1 VPVLAEERAG
11 VRRRAAEALVVKA
24 PSYRALGTGIVVLTS
39 LLGEACGPDLPPS
52 LPSTEAHARAASRVE
67 LVDLVIADK
76 ERAQKVQ
83 RLYTEIEEL
92 MLAVKVTTARELV
105 KLGAENPTRSDA
117 ETRAVVAKVRR
128 ADIEAFQRYVKLQME
143 LRRSMSADEFAKLDA
158 IK

>member
-1 VPVLAEERAG
+1 VALA
-11 VRRRAAEALVVKA
+11 
-24 PSYRALGTGIVVLTS
+24 S
-39 LLGEACGPDLPPS
+39 LLGETGCGPELPPS
-52 LPSTEAHARAASRVE
+52 LPSTAAHARAASRIE
-67 LVDLVIADK
+67 LVDLVIADE

-92 MLAVKVTTARELV
+92 MLVVKRTTAGEIV
-105 KLGAENPTRSDA
+105 KLAAENPTQSDA

-128 ADIEAFQRYVKLQME
+128 ADIDAFQRYVKLQME